1 MSAGT
6 LKQAAICLS
15 ADVSKVPEVHGRNE
29 DSRIT
34 SYQKRSRVI
43 KLKRGERTLFTTR
56 LAAGVPAAC
65 AGRHKVARSCVP
77 LYFVRIRPIEAAR
90 LTAEE

>member
-1 MSAGT
+1 MSAST
-6 LKQAAICLS
+6 LKQAAVCS
-15 ADVSKVPEVHGRNE
+15 AAYVSKVSEVHGRNE
-29 DSRIT
+29 DS
-34 SYQKRSRVI
+34 SDHVYQKRSRVI

-77 LYFVRIRPIEAAR
+77 LYFVRIRPIEAVR